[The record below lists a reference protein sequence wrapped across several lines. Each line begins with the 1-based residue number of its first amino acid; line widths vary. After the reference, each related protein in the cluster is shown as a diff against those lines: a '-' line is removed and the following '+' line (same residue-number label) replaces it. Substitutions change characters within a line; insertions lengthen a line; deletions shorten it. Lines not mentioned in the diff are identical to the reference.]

1 MAGNIEMTSTVIR
14 DVMPFSLAL
23 LLKTQD
29 RKREESRLLRN
40 VDICLLDHTES
51 PHRIT

>member
-1 MAGNIEMTSTVIR
+1 MAGNIEMKPTALW
-14 DVMPFSLAL
+14 DVTPFSLTL

-29 RKREESRLLRN
+29 RKRAESMFFRN
-40 VDICLLDHTES
+40 VDTCLLDHTES